1 MKTLTITS
9 LVGLVLLSVA
19 CSGPS
24 DDDLGPGGGGAGG
37 GNPNDPST
45 PNLDPNGN
53 DPAKVCRETQTGN
66 KFIGLSGANLAAG
79 RIDGLE
85 VKNVPIA
92 QDRARLLPHSAMTA
106 EFQRVLGNSN
116 AMSNLVNNSGD
127 SFGAPP
133 ARWYIEP
140 ASGAVGLF
148 TAYRAA
154 FKGCLDLNNQTA
166 AVSMEAAKT
175 ECATLQA
182 KAWHRT
188 PTTDEIES
196 CASIAATPANFTGLV
211 NAQNQPITFTNQQK
225 WAYAC
230 ASVLATAEFLAY

>member
-1 MKTLTITS
+1 MK
-9 LVGLVLLSVA
+9 
-19 CSGPS
+19 
-24 DDDLGPGGGGAGG
+24 D
-37 GNPNDPST
+37 
-45 PNLDPNGN
+45 
-53 DPAKVCRETQTGN
+53 R
-66 KFIGLSGANLAAG
+66 
-79 RIDGLE
+79 
-85 VKNVPIA
+85 
-92 QDRARLLPHSAMTA
+92 RARLLGGGGHR
-106 EFQRVLGNSN
+106 QRGHQPAQRLGQQRPID
-116 AMSNLVNNSGD
+116 VGD
-127 SFGAPP
+127 DPQPPP